1 MQTVVTELVPD
12 VVIVETVQEDIG
24 NFGDETGGKLGTVG
38 ADTGGEIGI
47 VGAET
52 GGEAGGLQIVD
63 TEVLPEVTIVEYMH
77 EDAG

>member
-1 MQTVVTELVPD
+1 MQTVVTELMPD

-24 NFGDETGGKLGTVG
+24 NFGDDIGGEPETVGAETGGDMGT
-38 ADTGGEIGI
+38 D
-47 VGAET
+47 GAET

-63 TEVLPEVTIVEYMH
+63 TEVLPEVTIVEYVH